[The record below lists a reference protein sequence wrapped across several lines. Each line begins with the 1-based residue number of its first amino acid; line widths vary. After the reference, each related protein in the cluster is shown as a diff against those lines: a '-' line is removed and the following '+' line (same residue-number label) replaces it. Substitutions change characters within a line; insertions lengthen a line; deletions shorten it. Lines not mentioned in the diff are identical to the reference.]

1 MQEMGRYLTQ
11 DHALCDT
18 LFRKAQHVVSGSR
31 WREARQAMAAFQHA
45 LERHM
50 LIEER
55 ILYPAFERAIGRA
68 LSPTEAMRADHLRIR
83 AVAQRL
89 SDAVAASDLDA
100 FVTHA
105 EALLLLQHQHSERE
119 EGVLYPMIERVL
131 AHNSADVLDAMRAFG
146 AYDLYAS
153 AA

>member
-1 MQEMGRYLTQ
+1 MQNMGRYLTQ
-11 DHALCDT
+11 DHALCDA
-18 LFRKAQHVVSGSR
+18 LFRKAQHAVGNAD
-31 WREARQAMAAFQHA
+31 WRQARQAMAAFQHA

-68 LSPTEAMRADHLRIR
+68 VSPTEAMRSDHLRIR
-83 AVAQRL
+83 AIAQRL
-89 SDAVAASDLDA
+89 SDAVAASDMDG

-131 AHNSADVLDAMRAFG
+131 AHNSGEVLDAMRAYG
-146 AYDLYAS
+146 AYDLCAS

>member
-1 MQEMGRYLTQ
+1 MDNMGRYLTQ

-18 LFRKAQHVVSGSR
+18 LFRKTQRAVGNASWH
-31 WREARQAMAAFQHA
+31 EARQAMAHFQHA

-68 LSPTEAMRADHLRIR
+68 VSPTEDMRADHLRIR
-83 AVAQRL
+83 AMAQRL
-89 SDAVAASDLDA
+89 SDAVIASDMDA

-119 EGVLYPMIERVL
+119 EGMLYPMIDRVL
-131 AHNSADVLDAMRAFG
+131 ARSSADVLDAMRAYG
-146 AYDLYAS
+146 TYDACAR

>member
-1 MQEMGRYLTQ
+1 MQNMGRYLTQ
-11 DHALCDT
+11 DHARCDI
-18 LFRKAQHVVSGSR
+18 LFRNTQQAVRGAHWV
-31 WREARQAMAAFQHA
+31 EARRAMAAFQHA

-68 LSPTEAMRADHLRIR
+68 ASPTDAMRADHLRIR
-83 AVAQRL
+83 AMAQRL
-89 SDAVAASDLDA
+89 SDAVAACDMDA
-100 FVTHA
+100 FISHA
-105 EALLLLQHQHSERE
+105 ESLLLLQHQHSERE

-131 AHNSADVLDAMRAFG
+131 VHNSAEVLGAMQAYG
-146 AYDLYAS
+146 AYDTCAS

>member
-1 MQEMGRYLTQ
+1 MQNLGRYLTQ

-18 LFRKAQHVVSGSR
+18 LFRKTQHAVSDSH
-31 WREARQAMAAFQHA
+31 WRHARQAMAAFQHA

-55 ILYPAFERAIGRA
+55 ILYPAFERAIGHA
-68 LSPTEAMRADHLRIR
+68 TSPTEAMRADHLRIR

-89 SDAVAASDLDA
+89 SDAVVACDMDA

-131 AHNSADVLDAMRAFG
+131 VHNSADVLDAMQAYG
-146 AYDLYAS
+146 AYDVC
-153 AA
+153 AAA